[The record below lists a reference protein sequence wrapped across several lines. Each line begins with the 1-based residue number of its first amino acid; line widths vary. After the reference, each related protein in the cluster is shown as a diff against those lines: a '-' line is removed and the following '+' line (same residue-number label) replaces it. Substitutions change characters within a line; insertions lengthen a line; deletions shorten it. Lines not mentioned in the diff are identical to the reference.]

1 MNSFSITH
9 FSTPSHA
16 YQMVKGR
23 RADAINYLITRGV
36 SPASAGA
43 QLCAQGTIVTQY
55 LANISWPNGQTV
67 VPGCPTIH
75 VQESSDGKSLL
86 AQVTTAPLKHYI
98 ETLDI
103 EGLPMVGG
111 EETKNPFALIEDA
124 TREAVI
130 DAMAE
135 AQTVTLLTTEGSMVL
150 PLMRKAATTLVKLV
164 DGEGLDHARR
174 GEGRISIGTEKRFS
188 FHVQTQDGPFKTHAQ
203 HLRTDDAGTG
213 LQNRTGFSY
222 TPPLPTLVAP
232 GSFDPSHASL
242 RACIVRGMELVNET
256 IKQVRTKAIRPKLRL
271 TKEANDCLQHMAI
284 QSRQAAQSYPPFLRT
299 YLSRHAER
307 ALREAGSHHLFE
319 YGIQGEITLA
329 TMQMADRFS
338 ADSFTAFCMLTD
350 EPAKLTKQ
358 EENALTLENLIYAQ
372 AIYFGPRLSVMK
384 LRSLTVN
391 IGLTKGQFNAALPLL
406 CVQGK
411 VYVERDWLYY
421 VPLMGNGWPRLSS

>member
-1 MNSFSITH
+1 
-9 FSTPSHA
+9 
-16 YQMVKGR
+16 
-23 RADAINYLITRGV
+23 
-36 SPASAGA
+36 
-43 QLCAQGTIVTQY
+43 
-55 LANISWPNGQTV
+55 
-67 VPGCPTIH
+67 
-75 VQESSDGKSLL
+75 
-86 AQVTTAPLKHYI
+86 
-98 ETLDI
+98 
-103 EGLPMVGG
+103 
-111 EETKNPFALIEDA
+111 
-124 TREAVI
+124 
-130 DAMAE
+130 
-135 AQTVTLLTTEGSMVL
+135 
-150 PLMRKAATTLVKLV
+150 
-164 DGEGLDHARR
+164 
-174 GEGRISIGTEKRFS
+174 
-188 FHVQTQDGPFKTHAQ
+188 
-203 HLRTDDAGTG
+203 
-213 LQNRTGFSY
+213 
-222 TPPLPTLVAP
+222 
-232 GSFDPSHASL
+232 
-242 RACIVRGMELVNET
+242 MELVNET

-391 IGLTKGQFNAALPLL
+391 IGLTKGQFNTALPLL